1 MKKYDVVKLI
11 DLNDDLKKKNLRVGL
26 HGVVLSA
33 NFDNSVVAF
42 FNDENLGENLT
53 IQVNNKFLKRKAL
66 NCHKKLLI
74 FWNMAIKNYLQMIS
88 H

>member
-11 DLNDDLKKKNLRVGL
+11 ELNDDLKKKNLRVGL
-26 HGVVLSA
+26 HGVVLSV

-53 IQVNNKFLKRKAL
+53 VHVNNMFLKKENVTLPQKIINKFKVISRV
-66 NCHKKLLI
+66 LLT
-74 FWNMAIKNYLQMIS
+74 Y
-88 H
+88 